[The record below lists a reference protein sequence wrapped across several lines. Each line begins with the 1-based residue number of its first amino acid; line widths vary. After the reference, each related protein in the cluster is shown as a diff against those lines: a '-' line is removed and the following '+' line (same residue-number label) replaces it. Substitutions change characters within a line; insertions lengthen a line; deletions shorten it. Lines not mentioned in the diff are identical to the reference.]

1 VLSFWFGI
9 CPLQVFEVLKNKPL
23 QDLMKKIFPV
33 TFVIMRGRAMAS
45 KLIRCS
51 IRIVPYLLVT
61 CGFVYQS
68 QKICDQYFR
77 YPTIT
82 SVSIIDALPLTF
94 PPKITLEFWHPPR
107 TGMIARDIFR
117 QNPENSFVLES
128 A

>member
-1 VLSFWFGI
+1 
-9 CPLQVFEVLKNKPL
+9 VFKRKPV
-23 QDLMKKIFPV
+23 QDLMKKITTMP
-33 TFVIMRGRAMAS
+33 FVIMRGRAMAS
-45 KLIRCS
+45 KLNRCFN
-51 IRIVPYLLVT
+51 RFVPYLLVT

-68 QKICDQYFR
+68 QHICDQYFR

-82 SVSIIDALPLTF
+82 SVSMVDALPLTF